1 VTTTSPTPTPTPAP
15 GSGFRSAGPRAQRS
29 AGHARAA
36 RPGSGLTRWLVLGV
50 MLLSSAYFL
59 APVWWLLVSSTKTSS
74 GLFSGNA
81 FWFGHF
87 ALFDNI
93 QNVFTRSNGIY
104 SRWLLNSALYAVG
117 GAAASTL
124 IAAMAGYVLAKYSFR
139 GRELT
144 FNIVLAAVLVPQPLL
159 AIPLYLMFSP
169 IHLVNTYWAVLLPS
183 MVSPFGVY
191 LARIYAGA
199 SVPDELI
206 EAGRIDGAGEFRI
219 FATIALRVMS
229 PALVTIFLFQ
239 FVSIWTNYLLPV
251 LMLANDN
258 LQPVTEGVVSWQAQ
272 RGIGPAAPPTNIV
285 ITAAMISAVPLVI
298 LFLSLQRY
306 WRSGLTAGSSK

>member
-1 VTTTSPTPTPTPAP
+1 
-15 GSGFRSAGPRAQRS
+15 
-29 AGHARAA
+29 
-36 RPGSGLTRWLVLGV
+36 VLGV
-50 MLLSSAYFL
+50 LLLSSAYFL

-74 GLFSGNA
+74 GLFTGNA

-87 ALFDNI
+87 ALFTNI
-93 QNVFTRSNGIY
+93 REVFTRDGGIY

-124 IAAMAGYVLAKYSFR
+124 VAAMAGYALAKYAFR
-139 GRELT
+139 GRELA
-144 FNIVLAAVLVPQPLL
+144 FNVVLAAVLVPQPLL
-159 AIPLYLMFSP
+159 AIPLYLLFSP
-169 IHLVNTYWAVLLPS
+169 IHLVNTYWGVLLPS

-239 FVSIWTNYLLPV
+239 FVTIWTNYLLPV
-251 LMLANDN
+251 LMLANDT
-258 LQPVTEGVVSWQAQ
+258 LQPVTEGVVGWQAQ
-272 RGIGPAAPPTNIV
+272 RGLGPTAVPTNIV
-285 ITAAMISAVPLVI
+285 ITAAMVSAVPLVI

-306 WRSGLTAGSSK
+306 WRSGLTAGSTK